1 MTHYHYYIECGQIL
15 NEDARIWVV
24 GVGTSAQAQRDYLF
38 LVAYAADHNHYFALR
53 SEDST
58 RFVLRVTSSLG
69 LPEATT
75 RTIKARDLVRYFK
88 AGDAMP
94 FDGTQLLAAHRQR
107 CSLSLDY
114 RISSRLSAAG
124 KNCYPASN
132 DENLKP

>member
-38 LVAYAADHNHYFALR
+38 LVAYAAEHNHYFALR
-53 SEDST
+53 SEDSS
-58 RFVLRVTSSLG
+58 RFVLRVTGSLG
-69 LPEATT
+69 LPDDAC

-94 FDGTQLLAAHRQR
+94 FDSAQLLEAHRQR
-107 CSLSLDY
+107 CSLSLSY

-124 KNCYPASN
+124 KNRYPARN
-132 DENLKP
+132 DKNLKP

>member
-15 NEDARIWVV
+15 GEDARIWVV
-24 GVGTSAQAQRDYLF
+24 GVGTSAQAQRDYLY
-38 LVAYAADHNHYFALR
+38 LVAYAAEHNHYFALR
-53 SEDST
+53 TEDTS
-58 RFVLRVTSSLG
+58 RFVLRVTNSLS
-69 LPEATT
+69 LSDDAC

-124 KNCYPASN
+124 KNSYPASN
-132 DENLKP
+132 DENLRS